1 VVVER
6 VFVDAFSSSSPSRD
20 PILVEDRS
28 LILERVDI
36 VFVVVVVVVV
46 STPFFFADFTAMI
59 LLLLL
64 L

>member
-1 VVVER
+1 
-6 VFVDAFSSSSPSRD
+6 VFVDAFSSSSPRRD

-36 VFVVVVVVVV
+36 FVVV
-46 STPFFFADFTAMI
+46 

-64 L
+64 FRR

>member
-36 VFVVVVVVVV
+36 VVVVVLVV

-64 L
+64 LL